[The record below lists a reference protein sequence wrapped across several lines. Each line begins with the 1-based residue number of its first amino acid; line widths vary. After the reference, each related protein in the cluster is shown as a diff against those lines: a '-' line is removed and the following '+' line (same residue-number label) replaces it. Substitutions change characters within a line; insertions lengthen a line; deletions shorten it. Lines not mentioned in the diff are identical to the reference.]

1 MLQYSNFWSQYLCER
16 DSGSISRRDSRS
28 DPRRLIFRCWILSCY
43 NSNIFFQRIYYGLV
57 TRRKR
62 SASNDVS
69 FVSNGHNK
77 TAGFSRLGLW
87 RKRKSSR
94 PQEAK
99 GPSSVYYEAAW
110 NRYDGKSRTY
120 GFETPLRHF
129 LLKVPFTRSLY
140 LSPLR
145 QKIRPFEVV
154 PEIVSFS
161 RSHFQF
167 CSNKTS
173 SMKMREQSGKG
184 GFLSKIQFNARKS
197 PIYFPIHGQNGIAQS
212 LASMPQPTRQF
223 YISPLAF
230 SPIRIIH
237 GSTI

>member
-1 MLQYSNFWSQYLCER
+1 MGIIKQR
-16 DSGSISRRDSRS
+16 DFPGWVSGENGSLRG
-28 DPRRLIFRCWILSCY
+28 PRRRKAPRVSI
-43 NSNIFFQRIYYGLV
+43 
-57 TRRKR
+57 TRQ
-62 SASNDVS
+62 
-69 FVSNGHNK
+69 
-77 TAGFSRLGLW
+77 LGT
-87 RKRKSSR
+87 
-94 PQEAK
+94 
-99 GPSSVYYEAAW
+99 
-110 NRYDGKSRTY
+110 DGKSRTY

-197 PIYFPIHGQNGIAQS
+197 SIYFPIHGQNGIAQS